1 MVAGECLTIEVRE
14 KRQTKGFSVCVRDEG
29 IIMVTLIH
37 THTHTHTR
45 TRTHTH
51 THTHTHKYILTQRH
65 MYCAPDSMYVYGKD
79 LLQ

>member
-51 THTHTHKYILTQRH
+51 THTHTQIHTHTEAHVLCT
-65 MYCAPDSMYVYGKD
+65 G
-79 LLQ
+79 